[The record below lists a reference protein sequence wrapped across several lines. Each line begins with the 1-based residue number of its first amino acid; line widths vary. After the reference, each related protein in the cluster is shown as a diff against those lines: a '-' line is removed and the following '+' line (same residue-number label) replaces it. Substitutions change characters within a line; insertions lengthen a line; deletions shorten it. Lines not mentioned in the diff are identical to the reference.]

1 MTAPG
6 VVPLVPV
13 PDTATCCGLLLA
25 LSVKVS
31 VAVRVPEVVG
41 LKMMLAVQLA
51 EAARVD
57 PQVVLKTEK
66 SPGLAPE
73 KLALLTGLTVIVPLL
88 LLVSVTTFC
97 PPALPTATLPQTSEV
112 GEAEAEPPAAA
123 AVPESATVRGDE
135 PAVMFQLAVTVPEVV
150 GLKSTEAVQLED
162 AAREDPQVVVAPK
175 SLAPVPVIPGV
186 PRATELAVLFVTV
199 MP

>member
-1 MTAPG
+1 M
-6 VVPLVPV
+6 VPV
-13 PDTATCCGLLLA
+13 PETATCCGLLLA
-25 LSVKVS
+25 LSVKLS

-51 EAARVD
+51 EAARVE

-66 SPGLAPE
+66 SPGLVPVKPA
-73 KLALLTGLTVIVPLL
+73 GLRVIVPLL

-123 AVPESATVRGDE
+123 AVPESATVSGDE
-135 PAVMFQLAVTVPEVV
+135 PAVMLQVAVSVPEVV

-175 SLAPVPVIPGV
+175 SLASVPVIPAA
-186 PRATELAVLFVTV
+186 PRATALAVLFVTV
-199 MP
+199 MV